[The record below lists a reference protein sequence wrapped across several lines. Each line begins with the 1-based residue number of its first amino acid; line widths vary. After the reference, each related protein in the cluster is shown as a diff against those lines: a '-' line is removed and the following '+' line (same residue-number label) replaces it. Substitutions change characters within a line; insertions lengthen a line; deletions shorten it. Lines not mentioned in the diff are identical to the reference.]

1 MVGTPVLGA
10 GLEEWP
16 NKPPLEREMALKI
29 AEAIKINVEKY
40 KKAVEAW
47 AFLHLPLE
55 PWAILLSSR

>member
-29 AEAIKINVEKY
+29 AEAIKINVEKQ
-40 KKAVEAW
+40 
-47 AFLHLPLE
+47 
-55 PWAILLSSR
+55 